1 MICEGIDDPW
11 VAAVT
16 SLWFDGENC
25 WGPPK
30 CTDNKSLK
38 KFIDLG
44 YLPDHD
50 TWKSCPAKMR
60 KQYSN
65 ISQNMTFN

>member
-11 VAAVT
+11 VAAVP

-30 CTDNKSLK
+30 SRDNKSLK
-38 KFIDLG
+38 KFIVIG
-44 YLPDHD
+44 YLPDHL
-50 TWKSCPAKMR
+50 TWKSYPTKMR

-65 ISQNMTFN
+65 ISQNITFD

>member
-25 WGPPK
+25 WWPPK
-30 CTDNKSLK
+30 CRDNKSLK